1 MAAMAAYMRAY
12 EIIQQTITTLDEPLS
27 LFEAEAITL
36 RLDYLTRT
44 LVNLDGRLAQ
54 TDAIVRLLE
63 ESISYL
69 NDMDESAGAIEFAP
83 KIFSG
88 NRGRPSFEIRE
99 EQLSFLIDQGFT
111 VPRIAQLFRVS
122 TRTIERRMTQYGL
135 SISGRFYINNRP

>member
-1 MAAMAAYMRAY
+1 MRPY
-12 EIIQQTITTLDEPLS
+12 EIIQQTITLDEPLS

-69 NDMDESAGAIEFAP
+69 NDMDESAGSIEFAP

-99 EQLSFLIDQGFT
+99 EQLSFLID
-111 VPRIAQLFRVS
+111 
-122 TRTIERRMTQYGL
+122 
-135 SISGRFYINNRP
+135 